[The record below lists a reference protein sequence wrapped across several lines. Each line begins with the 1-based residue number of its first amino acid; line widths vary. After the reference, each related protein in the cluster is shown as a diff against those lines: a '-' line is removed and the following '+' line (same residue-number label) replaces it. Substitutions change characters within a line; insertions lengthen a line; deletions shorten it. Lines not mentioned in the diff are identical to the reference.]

1 MRRSEQQDFARR
13 EQADDGTR
21 GRNMI
26 SKWKLSN
33 FKSVRQETDLAL
45 GPLTIFA
52 GSNSSGKS
60 TLLQSILLI
69 SQTLAAKIPSQS
81 VVLNGHLA
89 KLGQFNDLRSFGSK
103 TGRVTMGWELRVG
116 QEGPQGDE
124 GGTVRK
130 TYGSNRR
137 GGSAPSNFGRPTLK
151 SVSYEIS
158 LNVDSRGRQSDLQ
171 QLQPNLSHCRVS
183 CVSESHSAHSAR
195 TGDATDLTYSLFAR
209 RNKRLG
215 AQGPEA
221 ALDLGIPTESFGTDS
236 QQPTYKVTLDRNS
249 LNELGEELAAAEPV
263 DCHFTYFLP
272 DRLLVRFDEAEEEAR
287 LVALVICT
295 EGLHYTTH
303 ATRSVA
309 DKSIVI
315 QPNVVALLKSY
326 LGEELINA
334 VLNPFL
340 QDPSFDDGLLENA
353 PQPTFTISDW
363 QEGVRKLRSTRR
375 TKLRRKIQE
384 VAQEMGPEIQKALKQ
399 EKESQYNT
407 RPQRLPGAMWEATK
421 FCNTFFRDSVK
432 YLGPLRDEPKA
443 LYSLASAADPK
454 DVGLRGENTAAVLH
468 LHKDLDVRYIPSA
481 KFSAPA
487 VAVEPSTHSL
497 GEAVVDWAQYLEVA
511 EKIGTTDMG
520 KLGHELRV
528 SSSDADP
535 LHDLTHVGVGVSQI
549 LPILVMC
556 LLAGRGTVLVLEQPE
571 LHLHPRVQTR
581 LADFFL
587 SMSLLGKQCLI
598 ETHSEYLINRLRFRA
613 ASAPHDEFSSGVK
626 MYFAEK
632 KDGTSS
638 FREVKVNEYGAITDW
653 PEGFFDQ
660 SPREAENILRAAVAK
675 RKKEREGRKYA

>member
-1 MRRSEQQDFARR
+1 
-13 EQADDGTR
+13 
-21 GRNMI
+21 MI
-26 SKWKLSN
+26 TKWKVSN
-33 FKSVRQETDLAL
+33 FKSIRRETELAL

-69 SQTLAAKIPSQS
+69 SQTISAKVPSRS

-103 TGRVTMGWELRVG
+103 TGRVVMGWEL
-116 QEGPQGDE
+116 QLEHESPQRD
-124 GGTVRK
+124 RK
-130 TYGSNRR
+130 DNVQREYKSGRR
-137 GGSAPSNFGRPTLK
+137 AGAAPSSYARPTLK

-158 LNVDSRGRQSDLQ
+158 LNVDSRGGQSGLG
-171 QLQPNLSHCRVS
+171 QLQPTLSQCKVS
-183 CVSESHSAHSAR
+183 CVSESRSAR
-195 TGDATDLTYSLFAR
+195 TGDTADLTYSLSAK
-209 RNKRLG
+209 RNKQSRS
-215 AQGPEA
+215 QGPEA
-221 ALDLGIPTESFGTDS
+221 ALDLGIPAGSFGIDAWP
-236 QQPTYKVTLDRNS
+236 PTYKVTVDRNS
-249 LNELGEELAAAEPV
+249 LSELGEELAAAEPV
-263 DCHFTYFLP
+263 DCHFMHFLP
-272 DRLLVRFDEAEEEAR
+272 NRLLVRFDEAEEEAS
-287 LVALVICT
+287 LVASVICT
-295 EGLHYTTH
+295 EGLRYTTH

-309 DKSIVI
+309 DKSIII

-326 LGEELINA
+326 LGEDLIDA

-340 QDPSFDDGLLENA
+340 QKPSFYNGPSENA
-353 PQPTFTISDW
+353 SQLDFTVSDW
-363 QEGVRKLRSTRR
+363 QEGVRKLHSKRR
-375 TKLRRKIQE
+375 AMLRRRIQE
-384 VAQEMGPEIQKALKQ
+384 VAQEMGPEIQKALKK
-399 EKESQYNT
+399 EKESRYNT
-407 RPQRLPGAMWEATK
+407 RQQRLPTAIWEATK
-421 FCNTFFRDSVK
+421 FSNAFFRDSVK

-443 LYSLASAADPK
+443 LYSLASAVDPK

-468 LHKDLDVRYIPSA
+468 LHKHLDVRYMPSA
-481 KFSAPA
+481 RFSSPA
-487 VAVEPSTHSL
+487 VTVESSIGSL
-497 GEAVVDWAQYLEVA
+497 GEAVVDWARYLEVV
-511 EKIGTTDMG
+511 EEIETTDMG

-528 SSSDADP
+528 SSSNVDP
-535 LHDLTHVGVGVSQI
+535 LHDLTHVGVGVSQV

-556 LLAGRGTVLVLEQPE
+556 LLAKRHTVLILEQPE

-613 ASAPHDEFSSGVK
+613 ASAPHDEFSSDVK

-675 RKKEREGRKYA
+675 RKKEREERKNA